1 MTRLQ
6 ESGTITSMKWDRRQL
21 DAYLKS
27 PAEKVAAVLV
37 FGPDEGLVRER
48 VNALVKATA
57 GSSDD
62 PFRIAEINAD
72 ELRGDP
78 ARLADE
84 AGAISMMGG
93 RRAVRVNNTID
104 GLAGP
109 VEAFL
114 DGHTDSKNAL
124 VVFEAGDLPGRAAL
138 RKLFEATPHA
148 AAIACYH
155 DNAGDLRG
163 IIEAQLSAAA
173 KSASPAALAFL
184 EQSLGADRGTTR
196 SEIEK
201 LILYAGDVP
210 KIELEDATASIGT
223 SNDVQLDDL
232 SHAIAEGD
240 MRAIERQFDLNL
252 TETQPIMI
260 LRGLARHFLRLHNA
274 VGRLEAG
281 ASMQDALQ
289 ALNSPMFWRDRP
301 RLEKQCRRWTSRTI
315 GAALTRIGE
324 IESQAMRFRDN
335 AETLTRRGGLEIAA
349 LPGRR

>member
-1 MTRLQ
+1 
-6 ESGTITSMKWDRRQL
+6 MKWDRRQL

-27 PAEKVAAVLV
+27 PADKVAAVLV

-62 PFRIAEINAD
+62 PFRIAEINGD
-72 ELRGDP
+72 DVRSDP

-93 RRAVRVNNTID
+93 RRAVRVNNVTD

-109 VEAFL
+109 IEAFL
-114 DGHTDSKNAL
+114 DDHKDSKNAL
-124 VVFEAGDLPGRAAL
+124 VVFEASDLPGRAAL

-148 AAIACYH
+148 AAVACYH
-155 DNAGDLRG
+155 DNAGDLKAV
-163 IIEAQLSAAA
+163 IEAQLSTAG
-173 KSASPAALAFL
+173 KNASPAALAFL

-196 SEIEK
+196 SEVEK
-201 LILYAGDVP
+201 LVLYAGEAQR
-210 KIELEDATASIGT
+210 IELEDAMASIGT

-240 MRAIERQFDLNL
+240 IKAIERQFDLNL
-252 TETQPIMI
+252 TETPPIMI
-260 LRGLARHFLRLHNA
+260 LRGLARHFLRLHGA
-274 VGRLEAG
+274 IGRLEAG
-281 ASMQDALQ
+281 QPMQEALQ

-301 RLEKQCRRWTSRTI
+301 RLEKQCRRWSSRSI
-315 GAALTRIGE
+315 GAALQKIGE
-324 IESQAMRFRDN
+324 IESQAMRFREN
-335 AETLTRRGGLEIAA
+335 AETLTRRGGLEIAT

>member
-1 MTRLQ
+1 
-6 ESGTITSMKWDRRQL
+6 MKWDRRQL
-21 DAYLKS
+21 DTYLKS
-27 PAEKVAAVLV
+27 PSEKIAAVLV

-62 PFRIAEINAD
+62 PFRVAEINGD
-72 ELRGDP
+72 DLRGDP

-93 RRAVRVNNTID
+93 RRAVRVNGVTD
-104 GLAGP
+104 GLAAP
-109 VEAFL
+109 IEAFL
-114 DGHTDSKNAL
+114 DDHKDSKNAL
-124 VVFEAGDLPGRAAL
+124 VVFEASDLPGRAAL

-155 DNAGDLRG
+155 DNAGDLKAV
-163 IIEAQLSAAA
+163 IEAQLTAAG

-184 EQSLGADRGTTR
+184 DQSLGADRGTTR
-196 SEIEK
+196 SEVEK
-201 LILYAGDVP
+201 LILYAGAQTR
-210 KIELEDATASIGT
+210 IELEDAVASIGT

-240 MRAIERQFDLNL
+240 LKAVERQFDLNL

-260 LRGLARHFLRLHNA
+260 LRGLARHFLRLHGA

-281 ASMQDALQ
+281 ASMQDAMQ
-289 ALNSPMFWRDRP
+289 SLNSPMFWRDRP
-301 RLEKQCRRWTSRTI
+301 RLEKQCRRWTSRSI
-315 GAALTRIGE
+315 GAALQKIGE

-335 AETLTRRGGLEIAA
+335 AETLTRRGGLEIAT